1 MTGDNGS
8 RHFVKTWWAL
18 AFMLGAVS
26 GTAAVT
32 LAGVSYAVWGI
43 AGLGLPIVALV
54 AILERLSGRSLLARR
69 SAHSRWRQPLRTSHA
84 QPQSRT
90 TKGKMLPGR
99 GQLRAIAGRKRGEPP
114 SSGTS

>member
-32 LAGVSYAVWGI
+32 LAGVSYAIWGI
-43 AGLGLPIVALV
+43 AGLGLPIARELAIALG
-54 AILERLSGRSLLARR
+54 GRVELDSE
-69 SAHSRWRQPLRTSHA
+69 
-84 QPQSRT
+84 
-90 TKGKMLPGR
+90 PGR
-99 GQLRAIAGRKRGEPP
+99 GSRFRLVLPVQRV
-114 SSGTS
+114 